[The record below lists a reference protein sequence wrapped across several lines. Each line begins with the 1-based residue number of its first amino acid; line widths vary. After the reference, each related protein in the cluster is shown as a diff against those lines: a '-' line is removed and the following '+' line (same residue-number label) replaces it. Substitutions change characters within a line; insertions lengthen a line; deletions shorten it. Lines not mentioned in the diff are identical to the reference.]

1 MLIGYARVSTD
12 QQDHALQIDALNGIG
27 CERIFIETGSGSRT
41 DRPELAKALDM
52 IREGDCLAVWRLDRA
67 ARSLKQLIE
76 IGTTLRQR
84 GAALKSI
91 NENIDTSTANG
102 RFLFH
107 VLGSLA
113 EMELEIIRERTRAG
127 LLAAAARGRK
137 GGRPRAMDDAQIRAA
152 KAMMVSGNLT
162 ATEIAAQLGCSPSTL
177 FRHLPGGRS
186 ALQTV
191 AAVG

>member
-12 QQDHALQIDALNGIG
+12 QQDHALQIDALNAAG
-27 CERIFIETGSGSRT
+27 CERIFVETGSGSRS

-52 IREGDCLAVWRLDRA
+52 IRDGDCLVVWRLDRA

-76 IGTTLRQR
+76 IAATLRER
-84 GAALKSI
+84 GVALKSI
-91 NENIDTSTANG
+91 NESIDTSTANG

-113 EMELEIIRERTRAG
+113 EMELEILRERTRAG
-127 LLAAAARGRK
+127 LAAAAARGRK
-137 GGRPRAMDDAQIRAA
+137 GGRPRALDDAQIRAA
-152 KAMMVSGNLT
+152 KAMMMTDLT
-162 ATEIAAQLGCSPSTL
+162 TSEICRQLQCSPSTL

>member
-12 QQDHALQIDALNGIG
+12 EQDHALQLDALNRIG

-76 IGTTLRQR
+76 IAAILRQR
-84 GAALKSI
+84 GATLRSI
-91 NENIDTSTANG
+91 NESIDTSTANG

-107 VLGSLA
+107 ILGSLA

-127 LLAAAARGRK
+127 LAGAAARGRK
-137 GGRPRAMDDAQIRAA
+137 GGRPRALDDAKIRAA
-152 KAMMVSGNLT
+152 KAMMMSSDLT
-162 ATEIAAQLGCSPSTL
+162 TTEIARQLSVAPSTL

-186 ALQTV
+186 GLQTV
-191 AAVG
+191 ATVG

>member
-1 MLIGYARVSTD
+1 MLIGYARCSVES
-12 QQDHALQIDALNGIG
+12 QDHALQVDALNRIG

-76 IGTTLRQR
+76 IAATLRQK
-84 GAALKSI
+84 GAALRSI
-91 NENIDTSTANG
+91 NESIDTSTANG

-113 EMELEIIRERTRAG
+113 EMELEIIRDRTRAG
-127 LLAAAARGRK
+127 LAAAAARGRK
-137 GGRPRAMDDAQIRAA
+137 GGRPRALDDAQIRAA
-152 KAMMVSGNLT
+152 KAMMMSGDLT
-162 ATEIAAQLGCSPSTL
+162 TTEIAQQLQIAPSTL

-186 ALQTV
+186 ALQNV